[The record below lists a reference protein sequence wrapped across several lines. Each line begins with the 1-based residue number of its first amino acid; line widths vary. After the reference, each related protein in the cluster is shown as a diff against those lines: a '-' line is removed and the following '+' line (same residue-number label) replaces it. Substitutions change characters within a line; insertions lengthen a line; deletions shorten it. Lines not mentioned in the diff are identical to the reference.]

1 VIILTEAEQRLA
13 RYLAQERPR
22 RNRAAGV
29 KDQLSGGDAEAVEL
43 DGVGAELAFC
53 RLMNVYPD
61 LSTEP
66 RRGGGDCVVNGVPV
80 DVKTTRYNN
89 GQLIV
94 KEKVPKHHAT
104 VYALMVGRFP
114 EYDYRGC
121 ALARDVLRPE
131 RLTKLGDGKVYAV
144 SQDDLVP
151 WDGMIDAVLDVR
163 LKGAFVGAVRN
174 AWKLAWVR
182 MMACESRAANRLV
195 MPNHDPASSMGR
207 IDGWD

>member
-1 VIILTEAEQRLA
+1 MA

-94 KEKVPKHHAT
+94 KEKIPKNHAT

-121 ALARDVLRPE
+121 ALARDVLRPD

-144 SQDDLVP
+144 DQEDLVM
-151 WDGMIDAVLDVR
+151 WDGTIDAVFEVA
-163 LKGAFVGAVRN
+163 LKEEEWAFVHAVHN
-174 AWKLAWVR
+174 AWELAWVR
-182 MMACESRAANRLV
+182 M

-207 IDGWD
+207 MDGWD

>member
-61 LSTEP
+61 LTTEP
-66 RRGGGDCVVNGVPV
+66 RKGGGDCVVNGVTV

-94 KEKVPKHHAT
+94 KEKVPKNHAT

-131 RLTKLGDGKVYAV
+131 RLMKLGAGKVYAV
-144 SQDDLVP
+144 DQEDLVL
-151 WDGMIDAVLDVR
+151 WDGTINAVFKGALTAAEQWFLSTLRGEWQKRWAEPKTANPDAV
-163 LKGAFVGAVRN
+163 
-174 AWKLAWVR
+174 
-182 MMACESRAANRLV
+182 
-195 MPNHDPASSMGR
+195 GR
-207 IDGWD
+207 VDGWD